1 MCYSKN
7 AMDVKW
13 REFVQV
19 LDGNYLDN
27 EYLFLGNWE
36 GRKNGGIHFKGRGK
50 VRLEFGVLLCITSN

>member
-7 AMDVKW
+7 AMDVHW

-36 GRKNGGIHFKGRGK
+36 GKKNGGINFKGKG
-50 VRLEFGVLLCITSN
+50 